1 MGRYIISVLLLL
13 VSFAVS
19 IGTIFAEDERTG
31 DEDAVLLGLEQDG
44 FIVQEGKFGLFDG
57 SSLIYVGKLKW
68 SFPSLR

>member
-31 DEDAVLLGLEQDG
+31 DVDAFLLALEQDG
-44 FIVQEGKFGLFDG
+44 FIV
-57 SSLIYVGKLKW
+57 
-68 SFPSLR
+68 